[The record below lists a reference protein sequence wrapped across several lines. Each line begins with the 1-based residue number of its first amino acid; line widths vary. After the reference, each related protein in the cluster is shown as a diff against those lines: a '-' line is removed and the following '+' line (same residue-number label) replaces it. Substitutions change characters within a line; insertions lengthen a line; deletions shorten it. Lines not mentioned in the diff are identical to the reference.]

1 MIKKVFVAVIIVAVL
16 ATVAIIAVYNKPHQ
30 SVDNVDKEV
39 TAIELIKAFDN
50 NEIQANET
58 YLDKVIEVKGK
69 VRQVIK
75 QENAFI
81 VLLGDDS
88 SLMSGVSCTLDDK
101 DDSVAYGLKAGDEVA
116 IRGICTGFLLD
127 VVLVNCKIVNQ

>member
-1 MIKKVFVAVIIVAVL
+1 MLKKIIIAAGIVAL
-16 ATVAIIAVYNKPHQ
+16 LSAVAFIAVYNKPHQ
-30 SVDNVDKEV
+30 SIDNVDKEI

-50 NEIQANET
+50 NEVQANET

-75 QENAFI
+75 QENSFV

-88 SLMSGVSCTLDDK
+88 SLMSGVSCTLDNK
-101 DDSVAYGLKAGDEVA
+101 DDSVAYGLKTGDELVV
-116 IRGICTGFLLD
+116 RGICTGYLLD